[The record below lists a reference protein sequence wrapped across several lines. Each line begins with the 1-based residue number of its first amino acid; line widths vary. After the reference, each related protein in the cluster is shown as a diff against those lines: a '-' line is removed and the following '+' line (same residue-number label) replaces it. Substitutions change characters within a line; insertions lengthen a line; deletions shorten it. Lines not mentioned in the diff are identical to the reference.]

1 MATSESRV
9 SVVTGGAGGFGRA
22 IATSFAVRG
31 DSVAVVDLDA
41 TGASE
46 VAAGLPG
53 PGRHVGLACDVR
65 SPESVTAVF
74 DEVEERLGGVDV
86 LVNSGG
92 VREIVDVLRISVA
105 QWHEVIAT
113 NLTGTFLT
121 CREFA
126 LRGVACDDAAP
137 RSIVNIASVA
147 GLTGIGNRPAYS
159 ASKHGV
165 IGLSKNLSADLA
177 KHGIRVNVVAP
188 GTIRTPMTEGYYSDE
203 EFVSS
208 LSMVVPLGAGGS
220 ALDVAEA
227 TAFLTG
233 PASGFITGAVLP
245 VDGGWSASKS
255 YSVNPDSAYF
265 AATNG
270 SAGAVGGDGQGS
282 R

>member
-1 MATSESRV
+1 MVSENRV
-9 SVVTGGAGGFGRA
+9 SMVTGGAGGFGRA
-22 IATSFAVRG
+22 IASSFATRG
-31 DSVAVVDLDA
+31 DHVVVVDLDEA
-41 TGASE
+41 GAAE

-53 PGRHVGLACDVR
+53 PGRHVGLGCDVR
-65 SPESVTAVF
+65 AEESVVAVF
-74 DEVEERLGGVDV
+74 DAAEERLGGVDT

-92 VREIVDVLRISVA
+92 VREIVDVLTISVA
-105 QWHEVIAT
+105 QWHDVVAT

-126 LRGVACDDAAP
+126 LRAVRRADGAS

-165 IGLSKNLSADLA
+165 VGLSKNLATDLA
-177 KHGIRVNVVAP
+177 RHGIRVNVVAP
-188 GTIRTPMTEGYYSDE
+188 GTIRTPMTEGYYADE
-203 EFVSS
+203 EFVAS
-208 LSMVVPLGAGGS
+208 LATVVPLGAGGS
-220 ALDVAEA
+220 ATDVAET

-233 PASGFITGAVLP
+233 PASGFVTGVVLP

-265 AATNG
+265 AAANS
-270 SAGAVGGDGQGS
+270 SAGVAGDAAHGPA
-282 R
+282 